1 MELFRMHT
9 DAVTGE
15 TTKIPYTQKEIDEC
29 NNWVDTRP
37 QPTVEQLQAQLAD
50 IAAKLKEL
58 QGAQ

>member
-29 NNWVDTRP
+29 NNWVDATP
-37 QPTVEQLQAQLAD
+37 QPTKEELLSKLQELQTQIAQLG
-50 IAAKLKEL
+50 K
-58 QGAQ
+58 